1 MKSRTI
7 KRKLANPTAAIVM
20 PRTEDEYDSMVD
32 RLHALLGE
40 VAGDSDPRS
49 REIETLEV
57 LIEKYD
63 NEHYQVPDASPA
75 DVLRFLME
83 EHGLNQDSLPE
94 IGTQGVVSEILNGKR
109 QLNVRQIQAL
119 AARFGVEPSAFMSA
133 A

>member
-7 KRKLANPTAAIVM
+7 KRKLANPRRPSSCRARKMSTTPWSIVFM
-20 PRTEDEYDSMVD
+20 RYSAKWRATPIP
-32 RLHALLGE
+32 G
-40 VAGDSDPRS
+40 VA
-49 REIETLEV
+49 EIETLEA

-75 DVLRFLME
+75 GCAAISME